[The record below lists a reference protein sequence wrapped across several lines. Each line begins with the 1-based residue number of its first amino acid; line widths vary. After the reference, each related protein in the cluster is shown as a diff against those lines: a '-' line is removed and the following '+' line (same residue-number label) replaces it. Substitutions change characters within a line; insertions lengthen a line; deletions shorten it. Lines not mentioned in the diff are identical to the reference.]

1 MRSLEEIN
9 WSLLMIKFF
18 KNIFYKKNIKN
29 KSALKDEFDINSIS
43 LVLAYEVARSD
54 GEIDINEI
62 KYLKSLIDDSECK
75 DKILNQLEEF
85 SENNASF
92 YNLIKEINDN
102 CSIDQKEGIIRLL
115 WDVAYSDEFLEV
127 HEERI
132 IRRIADLIMI
142 KDVRV
147 LRLKDD
153 SKNLK
158 FNN

>member
-1 MRSLEEIN
+1 
-9 WSLLMIKFF
+9 MIKFF
-18 KNIFYKKNIKN
+18 KNLFNNKNIKN
-29 KSALKDEFDINSIS
+29 ESLSKEGFDIHSTS

-54 GEIDINEI
+54 GEVDINEI
-62 KYLKSLIDDSECK
+62 EYLKGLIDDSECK

-85 SENNASF
+85 SENNVSF
-92 YNLIKEINDN
+92 YNLIKDINDN

-142 KDVRV
+142 KDIRV

-158 FNN
+158 FNS

>member
-1 MRSLEEIN
+1 
-9 WSLLMIKFF
+9 MIKFF
-18 KNIFYKKNIKN
+18 KNLFNNKNASNELPSKE
-29 KSALKDEFDINSIS
+29 DFDIHSTS

-62 KYLKSLIDDSECK
+62 EYLKSLIDDSECK
-75 DKILNQLEEF
+75 DVILNQLEEF

-92 YNLIKEINDN
+92 YNLIKDINDN
-102 CSIDQKEGIIRLL
+102 CSIKQKEGIIRLL

>member
-1 MRSLEEIN
+1 
-9 WSLLMIKFF
+9 MIKFF
-18 KNIFYKKNIKN
+18 KNLFNNKNIKN
-29 KSALKDEFDINSIS
+29 ESLSKEGFDIHSTS

-54 GEIDINEI
+54 GEVDINEI
-62 KYLKSLIDDSECK
+62 EYLKGLIDDSECK
-75 DKILNQLEEF
+75 DEILNQLEEF
-85 SENNASF
+85 TENNISF
-92 YNLIKEINDN
+92 YNLIKDINDN

-147 LRLKDD
+147 LKLKDD

>member
-1 MRSLEEIN
+1 
-9 WSLLMIKFF
+9 MIKFL
-18 KNIFYKKNIKN
+18 KNLFNKKNIKN
-29 KSALKDEFDINSIS
+29 QSTSKKEFDIHSTS
-43 LVLAYEVARSD
+43 LILAYEVARSD
-54 GEIDINEI
+54 GEVDINEI
-62 KYLKSLIDDSECK
+62 EYLKGLIDDSECK
-75 DKILNQLEEF
+75 DEILNQLEKF

-92 YNLIKEINDN
+92 YNLIKDINDN

-142 KDVRV
+142 KDIRV

-158 FNN
+158 FNS

>member
-1 MRSLEEIN
+1 
-9 WSLLMIKFF
+9 MIKFF
-18 KNIFYKKNIKN
+18 KNLFIKKNIENEISSK
-29 KSALKDEFDINSIS
+29 KEFDIHSTS

-62 KYLKSLIDDSECK
+62 EYLKGLIDDSECK
-75 DKILNQLEEF
+75 EEILNQLQEF

-92 YNLIKEINDN
+92 YNLIKDINDN

-132 IRRIADLIMI
+132 IRRVADLIMI

>member
-1 MRSLEEIN
+1 
-9 WSLLMIKFF
+9 MIKFL
-18 KNIFYKKNIKN
+18 KNLFNNKNIKN
-29 KSALKDEFDINSIS
+29 ESFSKEGFDIHSTS

-54 GEIDINEI
+54 GEVDINEI
-62 KYLKSLIDDSECK
+62 EYLKGLIDDSECK
-75 DKILNQLEEF
+75 DEILNQLEEF
-85 SENNASF
+85 SENNSSF
-92 YNLIKEINDN
+92 YNLIKDINDN

>member
-1 MRSLEEIN
+1 
-9 WSLLMIKFF
+9 MIKFF
-18 KNIFYKKNIKN
+18 KNLFNNKNIKN
-29 KSALKDEFDINSIS
+29 ESLSKEGFDIHSTS

-54 GEIDINEI
+54 GEVDINEI
-62 KYLKSLIDDSECK
+62 EYLKGLIDDSECK
-75 DKILNQLEEF
+75 DEILNQLEEF
-85 SENNASF
+85 SENNSSF
-92 YNLIKEINDN
+92 YNLIKDINDN

-142 KDVRV
+142 KDIRV

-158 FNN
+158 FNS

>member
-1 MRSLEEIN
+1 
-9 WSLLMIKFF
+9 MIKFL
-18 KNIFYKKNIKN
+18 KNLFNNKNTKN
-29 KSALKDEFDINSIS
+29 ESISKEKFDIHSTS

-62 KYLKSLIDDSECK
+62 EYLKGLIDDSECK
-75 DKILNQLEEF
+75 DDILNQLEEF

-92 YNLIKEINDN
+92 YDLIRDINNN
-102 CSIDQKEGIIRLL
+102 CSKEQKEEIIKLL

-153 SKNLK
+153 SKISKL
-158 FNN
+158 NN

>member
-1 MRSLEEIN
+1 MV
-9 WSLLMIKFF
+9 KFLKNLF
-18 KNIFYKKNIKN
+18 KNKKIKN
-29 KSALKDEFDINSIS
+29 ESISKEEFDIHSTS

-54 GEIDINEI
+54 GEMDINEI
-62 KYLKSLIDDSECK
+62 EYLKSLIDDSECK
-75 DKILNQLEEF
+75 DEILNQLREF

-92 YNLIKEINDN
+92 YNLIKDINDN
-102 CSIDQKEGIIRLL
+102 CSIEQKEGIIRML

-153 SKNLK
+153 SKSSK

>member
-1 MRSLEEIN
+1 
-9 WSLLMIKFF
+9 MIKFF
-18 KNIFYKKNIKN
+18 KNLFNNKNIKN
-29 KSALKDEFDINSIS
+29 ESLSKEGFDIHSTS

-62 KYLKSLIDDSECK
+62 EYLKGLIDDSECK

-85 SENNASF
+85 SENNVSF
-92 YNLIKEINDN
+92 YNLIKDINDN

-142 KDVRV
+142 RDIRV

-158 FNN
+158 FNS

>member
-1 MRSLEEIN
+1 
-9 WSLLMIKFF
+9 MIKFL
-18 KNIFYKKNIKN
+18 KNLFNNKNKKNESIPK
-29 KSALKDEFDINSIS
+29 KEFDIHSTS

-62 KYLKSLIDDSECK
+62 EYLKNLIDDSECK
-75 DKILNQLEEF
+75 DEILNQLEEF

-92 YNLIKEINDN
+92 YDLIKDINDK
-102 CSIDQKEGIIRLL
+102 CSKEQKEGIIRLL

-158 FNN
+158 FNS

>member
-1 MRSLEEIN
+1 
-9 WSLLMIKFF
+9 MIKFF
-18 KNIFYKKNIKN
+18 KNLFNNKNIKN
-29 KSALKDEFDINSIS
+29 ESLSKEGFDIHSTS

-62 KYLKSLIDDSECK
+62 EYLKGLIDDSECK
-75 DKILNQLEEF
+75 DEILNQLEEF
-85 SENNASF
+85 TENNVSF
-92 YNLIKEINDN
+92 YNLIKDINDN
-102 CSIDQKEGIIRLL
+102 CSIDQKEKIIRLL

>member
-1 MRSLEEIN
+1 
-9 WSLLMIKFF
+9 MIKFF
-18 KNIFYKKNIKN
+18 KNLFNNKNVKN
-29 KSALKDEFDINSIS
+29 ESLSKEGFDIHSTS

-54 GEIDINEI
+54 GEVDINEI
-62 KYLKSLIDDSECK
+62 EYLKGLIDDSECK
-75 DKILNQLEEF
+75 DEILNQLEEI
-85 SENNASF
+85 SENNVSF
-92 YNLIKEINDN
+92 YNLIKDINDN

-142 KDVRV
+142 KDIRV

-158 FNN
+158 FNS

>member
-1 MRSLEEIN
+1 
-9 WSLLMIKFF
+9 MIKFF
-18 KNIFYKKNIKN
+18 KNLFNNKNIKN
-29 KSALKDEFDINSIS
+29 ESLSKEGFDIHSTS

-54 GEIDINEI
+54 GEVDINEI
-62 KYLKSLIDDSECK
+62 EYLKGLIDDSECK
-75 DKILNQLEEF
+75 DEILNQLEEF

-92 YNLIKEINDN
+92 YNLIKDINDN

>member
-1 MRSLEEIN
+1 
-9 WSLLMIKFF
+9 MIKFL
-18 KNIFYKKNIKN
+18 KNLFNKKNIKN
-29 KSALKDEFDINSIS
+29 QSTSKKEFDIHSTS
-43 LVLAYEVARSD
+43 LILAYEVARSD
-54 GEIDINEI
+54 GEIDIKEI
-62 KYLKSLIDDSECK
+62 EYLKSLIDDSECK
-75 DKILNQLEEF
+75 NEILNQIEEF
-85 SENNASF
+85 SENNVSF
-92 YNLIKEINDN
+92 YNLIKDINDN

-115 WDVAYSDEFLEV
+115 WDTAYSNEFLEV
-127 HEERI
+127 HEERV

>member
-1 MRSLEEIN
+1 
-9 WSLLMIKFF
+9 MIKFF
-18 KNIFYKKNIKN
+18 KNLFNKKNTINESIQKQ
-29 KSALKDEFDINSIS
+29 DFDIHSTS
-43 LVLAYEVARSD
+43 LILAYEVARSD
-54 GEIDINEI
+54 GEIDVNEI
-62 KYLKSLIDDSECK
+62 EYLKSLIDDSECK
-75 DKILNQLEEF
+75 EEILNQLVEF

-92 YNLIKEINDN
+92 YSLIKDINNN
-102 CSIDQKEGIIRLL
+102 CTIEQKEEIIRLL
-115 WDVAYSDEFLEV
+115 WDTAYSDEFLEV

>member
-1 MRSLEEIN
+1 
-9 WSLLMIKFF
+9 MIKFF
-18 KNIFYKKNIKN
+18 KKLFNNKNIKN
-29 KSALKDEFDINSIS
+29 ESLSKESFDIHSTS

-54 GEIDINEI
+54 GEVDINEI
-62 KYLKSLIDDSECK
+62 EYLKGLIDDSECK
-75 DKILNQLEEF
+75 DEILNQLEEF
-85 SENNASF
+85 SENNVSF
-92 YNLIKEINDN
+92 YNLIKDINDN

-142 KDVRV
+142 KDIRV

>member
-1 MRSLEEIN
+1 
-9 WSLLMIKFF
+9 MIKFF
-18 KNIFYKKNIKN
+18 KNLFNNKNIKN
-29 KSALKDEFDINSIS
+29 ESLSKEGFDIHSTS

-62 KYLKSLIDDSECK
+62 EYLKNLIDDSECK
-75 DKILNQLEEF
+75 DEILNQLEEF

-92 YNLIKEINDN
+92 YDLIKDINDK
-102 CSIDQKEGIIRLL
+102 CSKEQKEGIIRLL

-158 FNN
+158 FNS

>member
-1 MRSLEEIN
+1 
-9 WSLLMIKFF
+9 MIKFF
-18 KNIFYKKNIKN
+18 KNLFINKNIENEKPSE
-29 KSALKDEFDINSIS
+29 KEFDIHSTS

-54 GEIDINEI
+54 GEVDINEI
-62 KYLKSLIDDSECK
+62 EYLKGLIDDSECK
-75 DKILNQLEEF
+75 DEILNQLEEF
-85 SENNASF
+85 SENSVSF
-92 YNLIKEINDN
+92 YNLIKDINEN

-142 KDVRV
+142 KDIRV

>member
-1 MRSLEEIN
+1 
-9 WSLLMIKFF
+9 MIKFF
-18 KNIFYKKNIKN
+18 KNLFNNKNIKN
-29 KSALKDEFDINSIS
+29 ESLSKEGFDIHSTS

-54 GEIDINEI
+54 GEVDINEI
-62 KYLKSLIDDSECK
+62 EYLKGLIDDSECK

-85 SENNASF
+85 SENNVSF
-92 YNLIKEINDN
+92 YNLIKDINDN

-142 KDVRV
+142 KDIRV

>member
-1 MRSLEEIN
+1 
-9 WSLLMIKFF
+9 MIKFF
-18 KNIFYKKNIKN
+18 KSLFNNKNIKDESPI
-29 KSALKDEFDINSIS
+29 KKEFDIHSTS

-62 KYLKSLIDDSECK
+62 EYLKGLIDDSECK
-75 DKILNQLEEF
+75 DEILNQLEEF

-92 YNLIKEINDN
+92 YNLIKDINDN

-115 WDVAYSDEFLEV
+115 WDIAYSDEFLEV

-132 IRRIADLIMI
+132 IRRIADLIKI

-153 SKNLK
+153 SKNVK
-158 FNN
+158 FNS

>member
-1 MRSLEEIN
+1 
-9 WSLLMIKFF
+9 MIKFF
-18 KNIFYKKNIKN
+18 KNLFDKKNIKN
-29 KSALKDEFDINSIS
+29 ESDTNEEFDIHSTS
-43 LVLAYEVARSD
+43 LILAYEVARSD
-54 GEIDINEI
+54 GEIDANEI
-62 KYLKSLIDDSECK
+62 EYLKSLIDDSECK
-75 DKILNQLEEF
+75 DEILNQLEEF

-92 YNLIKEINDN
+92 YNLIKDINDN
-102 CSIDQKEGIIRLL
+102 CSIDQKEGIIKLL
-115 WDVAYSDEFLEV
+115 WGIAYSDEFLEV

>member
-1 MRSLEEIN
+1 
-9 WSLLMIKFF
+9 MIKFF
-18 KNIFYKKNIKN
+18 KNLFNNKNIKN
-29 KSALKDEFDINSIS
+29 ESLSKEGFDIHSTS

-54 GEIDINEI
+54 GEVDINEI
-62 KYLKSLIDDSECK
+62 EYLKGLIDDSECK
-75 DKILNQLEEF
+75 DEILNQLEEF
-85 SENNASF
+85 SENNTSF
-92 YNLIKEINDN
+92 YNLIKDINDN
-102 CSIDQKEGIIRLL
+102 CSIDQKEGIIKLL

-142 KDVRV
+142 KDIRV

-158 FNN
+158 FNS

>member
-1 MRSLEEIN
+1 
-9 WSLLMIKFF
+9 MIKFF
-18 KNIFYKKNIKN
+18 KNLFNNKNIKN
-29 KSALKDEFDINSIS
+29 ESLSKEGFDIHSTS

-54 GEIDINEI
+54 GEVDINEI
-62 KYLKSLIDDSECK
+62 EYLKGLIDDSECK
-75 DKILNQLEEF
+75 DEILNQLEEF
-85 SENNASF
+85 SENNSSF
-92 YNLIKEINDN
+92 YNLIKDINDN
-102 CSIDQKEGIIRLL
+102 CSVDQKEGIIRLL

-142 KDVRV
+142 KDIRV

-158 FNN
+158 FNS

>member
-1 MRSLEEIN
+1 MV
-9 WSLLMIKFF
+9 KFLKNLF
-18 KNIFYKKNIKN
+18 KNKKIKN
-29 KSALKDEFDINSIS
+29 ESISKEEFDIHSTS

-54 GEIDINEI
+54 GEMDINEI
-62 KYLKSLIDDSECK
+62 EYLKSLIDDSECK
-75 DKILNQLEEF
+75 DEILNQLREF

-92 YNLIKEINDN
+92 YNLIKDINDN
-102 CSIDQKEGIIRLL
+102 CSIEQKEGIIRML

-127 HEERI
+127 HEERV

-153 SKNLK
+153 SKSSK

>member
-1 MRSLEEIN
+1 
-9 WSLLMIKFF
+9 MIKFF
-18 KNIFYKKNIKN
+18 KNLFNNKNIKN
-29 KSALKDEFDINSIS
+29 ESLSKEGFDIHSTS

-54 GEIDINEI
+54 GEVDINEI
-62 KYLKSLIDDSECK
+62 EYLKGLIDDSECK
-75 DKILNQLEEF
+75 DEILNQLEEF
-85 SENNASF
+85 SENNVSF
-92 YNLIKEINDN
+92 YNLIKDINDN

-142 KDVRV
+142 KDIRV

>member
-1 MRSLEEIN
+1 
-9 WSLLMIKFF
+9 MIKFL
-18 KNIFYKKNIKN
+18 KNLFNNENTKNESISKE
-29 KSALKDEFDINSIS
+29 EFDIHSTS

-54 GEIDINEI
+54 GEMDINEI
-62 KYLKSLIDDSECK
+62 EYLKSLIDDSQCK
-75 DKILNQLEEF
+75 DEILNQLIEF

-92 YNLIKEINDN
+92 YNLIKDINDN
-102 CSIDQKEGIIRLL
+102 CSIEQKEGIIRML

-153 SKNLK
+153 SKSFK
-158 FNN
+158 FNNQ

>member
-1 MRSLEEIN
+1 
-9 WSLLMIKFF
+9 MIKFF
-18 KNIFYKKNIKN
+18 KNLFDKKNIKN
-29 KSALKDEFDINSIS
+29 ESDTNEEFDIHSTS

-54 GEIDINEI
+54 GEIDTNEI
-62 KYLKSLIDDSECK
+62 EYLKSLIDDSECK
-75 DKILNQLEEF
+75 DEILNQLEEF

-92 YNLIKEINDN
+92 YNLIKDINDN
-102 CSIDQKEGIIRLL
+102 CSIDQKEGIIKLL
-115 WDVAYSDEFLEV
+115 WGIAYSDEFLEV

-142 KDVRV
+142 KDIRV

>member
-1 MRSLEEIN
+1 MV
-9 WSLLMIKFF
+9 KFLKNLF
-18 KNIFYKKNIKN
+18 KNKKIKN
-29 KSALKDEFDINSIS
+29 ESISKEEFDIHSTS

-54 GEIDINEI
+54 GEMDINEI
-62 KYLKSLIDDSECK
+62 EYLKSLIDDSECK
-75 DKILNQLEEF
+75 DEILNQLREF

-92 YNLIKEINDN
+92 YNLIKDINDN
-102 CSIDQKEGIIRLL
+102 CSIEQKEGIIRML

-147 LRLKDD
+147 LKLKDD

>member
-1 MRSLEEIN
+1 
-9 WSLLMIKFF
+9 MIKFF
-18 KNIFYKKNIKN
+18 KNLFDKKNIN
-29 KSALKDEFDINSIS
+29 NEPDINEEFDIHSTS
-43 LVLAYEVARSD
+43 LILAYEVARSD
-54 GEIDINEI
+54 GEIDANEI
-62 KYLKSLIDDSECK
+62 EYLKSLIDDSECK
-75 DKILNQLEEF
+75 DEILNQLEEF

-92 YNLIKEINDN
+92 YNLIKDINDN
-102 CSIDQKEGIIRLL
+102 CSIDQKEGIIKLL
-115 WDVAYSDEFLEV
+115 WGIAYSDEFLEV

>member
-1 MRSLEEIN
+1 
-9 WSLLMIKFF
+9 MIKFL
-18 KNIFYKKNIKN
+18 KNLFNNKNTKN
-29 KSALKDEFDINSIS
+29 EPSSKESFDIHSTS

-54 GEIDINEI
+54 GEVDINEI
-62 KYLKSLIDDSECK
+62 EYLKGLIDDSECK
-75 DKILNQLEEF
+75 DEILNQLEEF
-85 SENNASF
+85 SENNSSF
-92 YNLIKEINDN
+92 YNLIKDINDN
-102 CSIDQKEGIIRLL
+102 CSVDQKEGIIRLL

-142 KDVRV
+142 KDIRV

-158 FNN
+158 FNS

>member
-1 MRSLEEIN
+1 
-9 WSLLMIKFF
+9 MIKFL
-18 KNIFYKKNIKN
+18 KNIFKNKKIKN
-29 KSALKDEFDINSIS
+29 ESTPKEGFDIHSTS
-43 LVLAYEVARSD
+43 LILAYEVARSD
-54 GEIDINEI
+54 GEIDNNEI
-62 KYLKSLIDDSECK
+62 EYLKDLIDDSVCK

-92 YNLIKEINDN
+92 YDLIKEINNN

-115 WDVAYSDEFLEV
+115 WDVAYSDEFLEI

-153 SKNLK
+153 SKKLK
-158 FNN
+158 LNS